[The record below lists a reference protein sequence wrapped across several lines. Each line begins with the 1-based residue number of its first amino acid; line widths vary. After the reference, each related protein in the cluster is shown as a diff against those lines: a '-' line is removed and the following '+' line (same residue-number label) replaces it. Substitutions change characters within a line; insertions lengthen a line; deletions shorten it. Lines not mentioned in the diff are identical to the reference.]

1 MKQKICGQKYL
12 RTSKMFFIDTNIF
25 LEIEL
30 EDKRKEDC
38 EILFRKI
45 LNEKEKGLVSDFIV
59 YSILIELT
67 EKSTL
72 KKAREFL
79 NFLDIMKNIEI
90 FIPDKE
96 TLFSAMK
103 FVEKYKL
110 DFDDALVVSCMISNK
125 IKKLV
130 SFDKDFDRVKEIER
144 IEPNQ
149 I

>member
-1 MKQKICGQKYL
+1 MKQKICGQKYP

-38 EILFRKI
+38 ELLFRKI

-72 KKAREFL
+72 KKARGFL

-130 SFDKDFDRVKEIER
+130 SFDKDFDRVKEIKR